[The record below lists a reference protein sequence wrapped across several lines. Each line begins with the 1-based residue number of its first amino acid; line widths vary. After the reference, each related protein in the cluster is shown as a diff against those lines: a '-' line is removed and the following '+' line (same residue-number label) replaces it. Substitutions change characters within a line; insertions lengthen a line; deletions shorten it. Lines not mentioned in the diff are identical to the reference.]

1 VTDAKPLGLNA
12 RVVPAPDRVDGV
24 GETYH
29 GEPSEKPNDELKGTN
44 IGSSRKRV
52 GDFEGF

>member
-44 IGSSRKRV
+44 I
-52 GDFEGF
+52 